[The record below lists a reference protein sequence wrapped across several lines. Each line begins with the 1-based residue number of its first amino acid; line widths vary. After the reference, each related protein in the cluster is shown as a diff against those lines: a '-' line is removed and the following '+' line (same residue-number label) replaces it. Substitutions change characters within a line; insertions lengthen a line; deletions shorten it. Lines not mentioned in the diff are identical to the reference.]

1 MSTSSGVVATETQPD
16 APAAPPA
23 RQARGRGDRLAG
35 AARRFGPALG
45 LYAVV
50 KSVGFAVF
58 MYLLHFSGDY
68 RTHSPGMG
76 SGRRPWEV
84 VGSWDGAWYQDLAA
98 RWYHPQVLEAGAQA
112 SDVRPNSAAFFPLY
126 SGLMR
131 LLSKVTGL
139 GPYGSGMAVSVVFSF
154 VAAAGIYATVSL
166 LLSARMSEQ
175 AARRAAVA
183 TVGLWA
189 LAPGSGVEWAVY
201 TESLFVAIVGWTCYH
216 VMKRNWVAAGL
227 LALVSGLNR
236 PTAAALIAGVGL
248 AALIALLR
256 RTDGIA
262 RPLFAILVPPWGLIG
277 YILWVGHR
285 MHNIGGYFLI
295 QKSWNH
301 YFDGGRFTLRAIRE
315 IMIGRHHYLWAWPV
329 SDMFALLVLL
339 TVPALLVMMFRQRPP
354 AFLVVF
360 VLLTIASTV
369 LSQQLFCNI
378 PRYLLPAFPLLVAP
392 GLAVSRL
399 KWPTMVA
406 LLVFAGAASGWYA
419 GYLTFELGT
428 P

>member
-1 MSTSSGVVATETQPD
+1 MSSGVVARDTQPD
-16 APAAPPA
+16 AAAAPA
-23 RQARGRGDRLAG
+23 RQDQGRGGRLAG

-50 KSVGFAVF
+50 KSVGFAAF
-58 MYLLHFSGDY
+58 MYLLHFSGEY
-68 RTHSPGMG
+68 RTKNPGFG
-76 SGRRPWEV
+76 GGRRPWDV
-84 VGSWDGAWYQDLAA
+84 VGSWDGAWLQKLAA
-98 RWYHPQVLEAGAQA
+98 EWYHPQVLAAGAPA
-112 SDVRPNSAAFFPLY
+112 SDVQTNSAAFFPLY
-126 SGLMR
+126 SGLVR

-139 GPYGSGMAVSVVFSF
+139 GPYGAGMAVSVVFSF
-154 VAAAGIYATVSL
+154 VAAAGIYAAVSL
-166 LLSARMSEQ
+166 LLSARMPEQ
-175 AARRAAVA
+175 AAHRAAVVTA
-183 TVGLWA
+183 GLWA

-201 TESLFVAIVGWTCYH
+201 TESLFVAIAAWTCYH
-216 VMKRNWVAAGL
+216 VMRRNWVAAGL

-236 PTAAALIAGVGL
+236 PTSAALIAAVGV
-248 AALIALLR
+248 AALIALVK

-262 RPLFAILVPPWGLIG
+262 KPLFAILISPWGLIG
-277 YILWVGHR
+277 YVLWVGYR
-285 MHNIGGYFLI
+285 MHSIGGYFLI
-295 QKSWNH
+295 QKAWNH
-301 YFDGGRFTLRAIRE
+301 YFDGGKFTLRAIRE

-339 TVPALLVMMFRQRPP
+339 TVPLLLVMMFRLRPP

-392 GLAVSRL
+392 GIAVSRL
-399 KWPTMVA
+399 KWPTTLA
-406 LLVFAGAASGWYA
+406 LLVFTGAASGWYA